1 MNCQNHPES
10 PATAY
15 CRTCGMPVCEECR
28 RDAFGTVYCAEH
40 APAPVSAQAPPM
52 PGYAPP
58 GYASPGSAPAGYAPA
73 PGYTPGSPPPPPG
86 FAPPAPGYAPPPFR
100 AQSTVSPALAFFL
113 GMIPGVGAIYNG
125 QYAKGLV
132 HAIVWGLLMSIAN
145 SRAANGLE
153 PIFVMLVIAWWAYMA
168 FEAHRTAQKLQ
179 AGEAVDEYS
188 SLVPMRGR
196 SDQAPVAGVALVVL
210 GTLLLLH
217 TLELLDFDRVA
228 RYWPVLVIALGVYL
242 LWGRFAGPMGGE
254 RASHER

>member
-1 MNCQNHPES
+1 MNCQNHPET

-15 CRTCGMPVCEECR
+15 CRTCGMPVCEACR

-40 APAPVSAQAPPM
+40 APAPAAAQAPP
-52 PGYAPP
+52 
-58 GYASPGSAPAGYAPA
+58 
-73 PGYTPGSPPPPPG
+73 
-86 FAPPAPGYAPPPFR
+86 PGYAPPPPVYPPPPPAAGF
-100 AQSTVSPALAFFL
+100 AKPPLSVQSTVSPALAFFL
-113 GMIPGVGAIYNG
+113 GLIPGVGAIYNG

-196 SDQAPVAGVALVVL
+196 GDQAPVAGVALVVL

-242 LWGRFAGPMGGE
+242 LWGVFAGHGKT
-254 RASHER
+254 ASEARHER